1 HLYPGE
7 VCPGMDIRNNLT

>member
-7 VCPGMDIRNNLT
+7 VCPGMDIRN